1 MAGKFVGDREVNG
14 THGTR
19 RKKKKS
25 QAFGGTQ
32 DEKERGVTKA
42 RSSG

>member
-19 RKKKKS
+19 RKNKS
-25 QAFGGTQ
+25 GLWGEHRTRKR
-32 DEKERGVTKA
+32 EE
-42 RSSG
+42 

>member
-19 RKKKKS
+19 RKKS
-25 QAFGGTQ
+25 QAYGGTQ
-32 DEKERGVTKA
+32 DEKE
-42 RSSG
+42 

>member
-19 RKKKKS
+19 SEKKKKIG
-25 QAFGGTQ
+25 QALGKLRTG
-32 DEKERGVTKA
+32 KRER
-42 RSSG
+42 